1 VVTRDPYKYFRI
13 EARELVGQLAKGVL
27 DLEKGSS
34 ETDLVA
40 RLLRLA
46 HTLKGAARVVKQPG
60 IADLSHAVED
70 ALAPLREG
78 SAALP
83 HESMDGVLSLL
94 DAISVR
100 VAGLAEVVAAD
111 GPAAR
116 PLAAGNFSMFGPG
129 IEDMDALLDGVIDLN
144 VQLGKMRCGV
154 TSLKHVRHLSQH
166 LSERLTLPRGFGEET
181 QLATDKTRSMAH
193 ELCGLV
199 ASTQRDFAVAVDQL
213 DRELRQVRET
223 TERLRLLPA
232 RLIFNSLERALRD
245 AAQSVGTRVLFE
257 TKGGEVRLEPHV
269 LSTMQDAL
277 VQVMRNAAA
286 HGIEPPAERA
296 AAGKPVEGHVRL
308 EVLRRGNRLSFA
320 CTDDG
325 RGVDAEAVRRA
336 AQRHG
341 MAVGDAER
349 LRREELLRLVLKG
362 GITTSSAVT
371 EVSGR
376 GIGLDVVREAATRLG
391 GEVTIRSDAGK
402 GTTVEVVIPVSLSS
416 LDALLVETAGQAAA
430 IPLSAIHQAIRFSA
444 LGVTKTAGAESI
456 LLEGK
461 AIPFTALSQA
471 LRPRA
476 ATAPSPETWSAVV
489 IESRGVLAAIG
500 VDRLLGVESIVL
512 RPLPK
517 LFPPDAI
524 VAGASLDAEGNP
536 QMVLDPEGL
545 VAAARRGDDR
555 AQVDK
560 GSSLPILI
568 IDDSLTTRMLEQ
580 SILESAGYEVELATS
595 AEEGLEKAR
604 LCRYGLFL
612 VDVEMPGMDGF
623 DFIRRTR
630 LVPSLQD
637 IPAILVTSRCSAEDR
652 QQGEDVGAQGYVVK
666 GEFDQGELL
675 ERIRRLVE

>member
-27 DLEKGSS
+27 DLEKGSP

-40 RLLRLA
+40 RLFRLA

-78 SAALP
+78 TAALP
-83 HESMDGVLSLL
+83 HESINGVLSLL

-100 VAGLAEVVAAD
+100 VAGLAEAVAAD

-129 IEDMDALLDGVIDLN
+129 IEDMDALLAGVIQLN
-144 VQLGKMRCGV
+144 VQLGTMRRGV

-166 LSERLTLPRGFGEET
+166 LNDRLTLPRGFGEDT
-181 QLATDKTRSMAH
+181 QLATVKTRAMAD
-193 ELCGLV
+193 ELRGLV
-199 ASTQRDFAVAVDQL
+199 ASTQRDFAVGVDQL
-213 DRELRQVRET
+213 DRELRQVRES

-232 RLIFNSLERALRD
+232 GLIFNSLERALRD
-245 AAQSVGTRVLFE
+245 AAQSVGARVSFE
-257 TKGGEVRLEPHV
+257 THGGDVRLEPHV
-269 LSTMQDAL
+269 LSTMQEAL

-286 HGIEPPAERA
+286 HGIEPVAERA
-296 AAGKPVEGHVRL
+296 ASGKPVEGRVRL

-325 RGVDAEAVRRA
+325 RGVDVEAVRRA

-341 MAVGDAER
+341 MAAGDTER
-349 LRREELLRLVLKG
+349 LSSEDLLRLVLKG
-362 GITTSSAVT
+362 GITTSGAVT
-371 EVSGR
+371 ELSGR
-376 GIGLDVVREAATRLG
+376 GVGLDVVREAATRLG

-402 GTTVEVVIPVSLSS
+402 GTTLEVVIPVSLSS
-416 LDALLVETAGQAAA
+416 LDALLVEAAGQAAA
-430 IPLSAIHQAIRFSA
+430 IPLSAIRQTIRFSS
-444 LGVTKTAGAESI
+444 LEVTQTAGAESF

-476 ATAPSPETWSAVV
+476 ATAPNPKAWSAVV

-517 LFPPDAI
+517 LTPLDAI

-545 VAAARRGDDR
+545 VAAARRGDTR
-555 AQVDK
+555 AEVDK

-623 DFIRRTR
+623 DFIRRAR
-630 LVPSLQD
+630 VVRSLQD

-675 ERIRRLVE
+675 EQIRRLVE